1 MKIYDVLTSYKRSD
15 LNRLAK
21 DKIANYVGLPV
32 EILRDELSKVLTTY
46 DHIKRKIQFRK
57 PPGYTILDIIVHQQ
71 DYSVPI
77 QDVKSIVQ
85 EEIKNV
91 IEVAKSGEGLKED
104 KQYDLYAKMLK
115 KAWDFQEDLLPP
127 EANLLSALREYLNI
141 TRSEHR
147 LLEARLEVFKFSQ
160 SSFNREIDHF
170 AREGIIFTHETNY
183 VIPEETVERIKEV
196 WGIELD
202 PEPYRRLL
210 SYLTSSQL
218 YSALGRLELIKG
230 GSQQIRINRILDK
243 GVKPSDLLNTLTV
256 ILNTLTVSDLIMV
269 ANKSK
274 CPRKHKKDEV
284 VPTIIS
290 HIKRGE
296 DVTLPPPP
304 PPPPPP
310 EPRLVTEE
318 AFKEA
323 LSKFSNSQLYHVLAK
338 KKLGTSGTKNQR
350 VERIV
355 NSIYSLATTLDSLRT
370 GELVDLCK
378 LYELPPKGR
387 KTEIIERVVHYF
399 RNYQIKGSK
408 ATPKELF
415 SIYED
420 LSKQNKNAYRDI
432 SIDDKD
438 ISLSTMTAD
447 FERATKYIF
456 ESIFRLTVKTQTP
469 GREEPDGVIKEDN
482 IVLYEC
488 KTVLSPPYELPIAHR
503 DQFRRYIKDQYD
515 KLEPHAK
522 TALKCFILIAHSF
535 GDKIEDK
542 LAQMKIEPYIPF
554 CLITASDLKFIAE
567 KWLKEQRDRGLP
579 LSLLIF
585 QGCYTRDKLKAKFA

>member
-1 MKIYDVLTSYKRSD
+1 MKICNILSSYKRYD

-21 DKIANYVGLPV
+21 DKIANYIGLPI

-46 DHIKRKIQFRK
+46 DYIKRKIQFRK
-57 PPGYTILDIIVHQQ
+57 PPGYTILDIVVHRQ

-77 QDVKSIVQ
+77 QEIKGIIQ

-91 IEVAKSGEGLKED
+91 IEEAKRGEGLKED

-115 KAWDFQEDLLPP
+115 TAWDFQEDLLPP

-141 TRSEHR
+141 TRGEHR
-147 LLEARLEVFKFSQ
+147 LLEAHLEVFKFSQ
-160 SSFNREIDHF
+160 TSFNREIEHF

-183 VIPEETVERIKEV
+183 IIPEETVERIKEV

-202 PEPYRRLL
+202 SEPYRRLL
-210 SYLTSSQL
+210 NYLTSSQL
-218 YSALGRLELIKG
+218 YSALGRLEMTKS
-230 GSQQIRINRILDK
+230 GSQEMRINRTLEK
-243 GVKPSDLLNTLTV
+243 GVKPSDLLNV
-256 ILNTLTVSDLIMV
+256 LTVSDLIMV

-274 CPRKHKKDEV
+274 CPRKYKKDELI
-284 VPTIIS
+284 PTIIS

-296 DVTLPPPP
+296 DIKLPPEEKPKP
-304 PPPPPP
+304 L
-310 EPRLVTEE
+310 EPRLVTDE

-323 LSKFSNSQLYHVLAK
+323 LYKFSNSQLYHVLTK
-338 KKLGTSGTKNQR
+338 KKLKIGGTKNQR

-355 NSIYSLATTLDSLRT
+355 NSIYSLTTTLDTLRKD
-370 GELVDLCK
+370 ELINLSK
-378 LYELPPKGR
+378 LYELPPIGK
-387 KTEIIERVVHYF
+387 KTEIIERIVHYF
-399 RNYQIKGSK
+399 RNYQIKGTK

-432 SIDDKD
+432 GIDDKD

-482 IVLYEC
+482 IILYEC
-488 KTVLSPPYELPIAHR
+488 KTILSPPYELPITHR

-535 GDKIEDK
+535 DEKIKDK
-542 LAQMKIEPYIPF
+542 LGQMKIEPYIPF
-554 CLITASDLKFIAE
+554 CLITASDLMFIAE
-567 KWLKEQRDRGLP
+567 KWLEEQRDRILP
-579 LSLLIF
+579 TSKLIF
-585 QGCYTRDKLKAKFA
+585 QGLYTKDKLKAKFI

>member
-1 MKIYDVLTSYKRSD
+1 MKICDMLATCKRHK
-15 LNRLAK
+15 LNHLAK
-21 DKIANYVGLPV
+21 DKIANYAGLPV
-32 EILRDELSKVLTTY
+32 NILRNELSNVLTTY

-57 PPGYTILDIIVHQQ
+57 PPGYTILDIIVNRQ
-71 DYSVPI
+71 DFSVPI
-77 QDVKSIVQ
+77 PEIKIIVQ

-91 IEVAKSGEGLKED
+91 IEEARGGKGLIEN

-115 KAWDFQEDLLPP
+115 TAWDFQEDLLPP

-141 TRSEHR
+141 TRGEHR
-147 LLEARLEVFKFSQ
+147 LLEAQLEVFKFSQ
-160 SSFNREIDHF
+160 VSFGREIEHF
-170 AREGIIFTHETNY
+170 AREGIIFTHEMDY

-202 PEPYRRLL
+202 PEPYNRLL

-218 YSALGRLELIKG
+218 YSALGRLEMTRS
-230 GSQQIRINRILDK
+230 GSQETRIKRVLEK

-256 ILNTLTVSDLIMV
+256 GDLIRV
-269 ANKSK
+269 ADKSK
-274 CPRKHKKDEV
+274 CPRRYKKNEL

-290 HIKRGE
+290 HIKRGKDIE
-296 DVTLPPPP
+296 KEKPPIEPV
-304 PPPPPP
+304 PPP
-310 EPRLVTEE
+310 ELRLVTDE

-323 LSKFSNSQLYHVLAK
+323 LSKFSNSQLHHVLSRQN
-338 KKLGTSGTKNQR
+338 LRISGTKNQR

-355 NSIYSLATTLDSLRT
+355 NSIYSLVTTLDSLKMD
-370 GELVDLCK
+370 ELINLCK
-378 LYELPPKGR
+378 LYELLPRGR
-387 KTEIIERVVHYF
+387 KKELIERIVHFF
-399 RNYQIKGSK
+399 RNYQIKGTK

-432 SIDDKD
+432 GIDDTQ
-438 ISLSTMTAD
+438 ISLPTITAD
-447 FERATKYIF
+447 FERATRYIF
-456 ESIFRLTVKTQTP
+456 EAIFGLTVKTQTP
-469 GREEPDGVIKEDN
+469 GREEPDGIIKEDN
-482 IVLYEC
+482 ILLYEC

-535 GDKIEDK
+535 SDKVEDI
-542 LAQMKIEPYIPF
+542 LSQIKIEPYIPF
-554 CLITASDLKFIAE
+554 CLMTASDLKFIAE
-567 KWLKEQRDRGLP
+567 NWLKEQKGRILP
-579 LSLLIF
+579 TSVLIF
-585 QGCYTRDKLKAKFA
+585 QGRYTRDKLRAKFV

>member
-1 MKIYDVLTSYKRSD
+1 MKICDVLNFYRRSD

-32 EILRDELSKVLTTY
+32 DILRDELSKVLTTY
-46 DHIKRKIQFRK
+46 DHVKRKIQFRR
-57 PPGYTILDIIVHQQ
+57 PPGYTILDIIVHRS

-77 QDVKSIVQ
+77 QEIKTIVQ

-91 IEVAKSGEGLKED
+91 IEEAKKGEGLKED

-115 KAWDFQEDLLPP
+115 TAWDFQEDLLPP
-127 EANLLSALREYLNI
+127 EANLLSALREHLNI
-141 TRSEHR
+141 TRGEHR
-147 LLEARLEVFKFSQ
+147 LLEAILEVFKFSQ
-160 SSFNREIDHF
+160 ASFNREIEHF

-183 VIPEETVERIKEV
+183 IIPEEIIERIKEV

-202 PEPYRRLL
+202 LKPYRRLL
-210 SYLTSSQL
+210 DYLTSSQL
-218 YSALGRLELIKG
+218 YSALGRLGLTKSGNQEM
-230 GSQQIRINRILDK
+230 RINRVLEK

-256 ILNTLTVSDLIMV
+256 NDLIFV
-269 ANKSK
+269 ASKSK
-274 CPRKHKKDEV
+274 CPRKYKRDELI
-284 VPTIIS
+284 PTIIS
-290 HIKRGE
+290 HVKRGE
-296 DVTLPPPP
+296 DIPPPEKKPPPP
-304 PPPPPP
+304 TP
-310 EPRLVTEE
+310 EARLVTDE

-323 LSKFSNSQLYHVLAK
+323 LSKFTTSQLESVLAK
-338 KKLGTSGTKNQR
+338 KNLRISGPKNQK

-355 NSIYSLATTLDSLRT
+355 NSIYSFETILDILRT
-370 GELVDLCK
+370 DELKDLCK
-378 LYELPPKGR
+378 LYELHPIGR
-387 KTEIIERVVHYF
+387 KEEIIERIVHYF

-432 SIDDKD
+432 DIDDKD
-438 ISLSTMTAD
+438 ISLPTMTVD

-482 IVLYEC
+482 IILYEC

-522 TALKCFILIAHSF
+522 TALKCFLLIAHSF
-535 GDKIEDK
+535 GDKVEDK
-542 LAQMKIEPYIPF
+542 LAQMRIEPSIPF
-554 CLITASDLKFIAE
+554 CLINASDLKFIAE
-567 KWLKEQRDRGLP
+567 RWLEEQGGKILP
-579 LSLLIF
+579 TSLLIF
-585 QGCYTRDKLKAKFA
+585 QGLYTRDKLKAKLV

>member
-1 MKIYDVLTSYKRSD
+1 MKICNILSSYKRYD

-21 DKIANYVGLPV
+21 DKIANYIGLPI

-46 DHIKRKIQFRK
+46 DYIKRKIQFRK
-57 PPGYTILDIIVHQQ
+57 PPGYTILDIVVHRQ

-77 QDVKSIVQ
+77 QEIKGIIQ

-91 IEVAKSGEGLKED
+91 IEEAKRGEGLKED

-115 KAWDFQEDLLPP
+115 TAWDFQEDLLPP

-141 TRSEHR
+141 TRGEHR
-147 LLEARLEVFKFSQ
+147 LLEAHLEVFKFSQ
-160 SSFNREIDHF
+160 TSFNREIEHF

-183 VIPEETVERIKEV
+183 IIPEETVERIKEV

-202 PEPYRRLL
+202 SEPYRRLL
-210 SYLTSSQL
+210 NYLTSSQL
-218 YSALGRLELIKG
+218 YSALGRLEMTKS
-230 GSQQIRINRILDK
+230 GSQEMRINRTLEK
-243 GVKPSDLLNTLTV
+243 GVKPSDLLNV
-256 ILNTLTVSDLIMV
+256 LTVSDLIMV

-274 CPRKHKKDEV
+274 CPRKYKKDELI
-284 VPTIIS
+284 PTIIS

-296 DVTLPPPP
+296 DIKLPPEEKPKP
-304 PPPPPP
+304 L
-310 EPRLVTEE
+310 EPRLVTDE

-323 LSKFSNSQLYHVLAK
+323 LYKFSNSQLYHVLTK
-338 KKLGTSGTKNQR
+338 KKLKIGGTKNQR

-355 NSIYSLATTLDSLRT
+355 NSIYSLTTTLDTLRKD
-370 GELVDLCK
+370 ELINLSK
-378 LYELPPKGR
+378 LYELPPIGK
-387 KTEIIERVVHYF
+387 KTEIIERIVHYF
-399 RNYQIKGSK
+399 RNYQIKGTK

-432 SIDDKD
+432 GIDDKD

-482 IVLYEC
+482 IILYEC
-488 KTVLSPPYELPIAHR
+488 KTVLSPPYELPISHR

-554 CLITASDLKFIAE
+554 CLITASDLMFIAE
-567 KWLKEQRDRGLP
+567 KWLEEQRDRILP
-579 LSLLIF
+579 TSKLIF
-585 QGCYTRDKLKAKFA
+585 QGLYTKDKLKAKFI

>member
-1 MKIYDVLTSYKRSD
+1 MKICDVLATYKRSE

-21 DKIANYVGLPV
+21 DKIANYVGVPID
-32 EILRDELSKVLTTY
+32 ILRDELSKVLTTY

-57 PPGYTILDIIVHQQ
+57 PPGYTILDIIVNRQ
-71 DYSVPI
+71 DFSVPI
-77 QDVKSIVQ
+77 QEIKGIVQ

-91 IEVAKSGEGLKED
+91 IEEARSGKGLIEN

-115 KAWDFQEDLLPP
+115 TAWDFQEDLLPP

-141 TRSEHR
+141 TRGEHR
-147 LLEARLEVFKFSQ
+147 LLEAQLEVFKFSQ
-160 SSFNREIDHF
+160 VSFGREIEHF
-170 AREGIIFTHETNY
+170 AREGIIFTHETYY

-202 PEPYRRLL
+202 PEPYQRLL

-218 YSALGRLELIKG
+218 YSALGRLELTRS
-230 GSQQIRINRILDK
+230 GSQEKRTKRVLEK
-243 GVKPSDLLNTLTV
+243 GVKPSDLLSTLTV
-256 ILNTLTVSDLIMV
+256 GDLIRV
-269 ANKSK
+269 ADKSK
-274 CPRKHKKDEV
+274 CPRRHKKDEL

-290 HIKRGE
+290 HIKRGKDIE
-296 DVTLPPPP
+296 KEE
-304 PPPPPP
+304 PPP
-310 EPRLVTEE
+310 EPTAPRESRLITDE

-323 LSKFSNSQLYHVLAK
+323 LSKFSNSQLYHVLSK
-338 KKLGTSGTKNQR
+338 KNLRVSGTKNQR

-355 NSIYSLATTLDSLRT
+355 NSIYSFATILDNLKVD
-370 GELVDLCK
+370 ELINLCK
-378 LYELPPKGR
+378 LYELPTRGR
-387 KTEIIERVVHYF
+387 KKELIERIVHFF
-399 RNYQIKGSK
+399 RNYQVKGTK

-415 SIYED
+415 LIYED

-432 SIDDKD
+432 GIDDTQ
-438 ISLSTMTAD
+438 ISFPTITAD
-447 FERATKYIF
+447 FERATRHIF
-456 ESIFRLTVKTQTP
+456 ESIFGLTVKTQTP
-469 GREEPDGVIKEDN
+469 GREDPDGIIKEDN
-482 IVLYEC
+482 ILLYEC

-535 GDKIEDK
+535 SDRVEDI
-542 LAQMKIEPYIPF
+542 LSQIKIEPYIPI

-567 KWLKEQRDRGLP
+567 NWLKEQKGRILP
-579 LSLLIF
+579 TSALIF
-585 QGCYTRDKLKAKFA
+585 QGRYTRDKLKAKFV

>member
-1 MKIYDVLTSYKRSD
+1 MKISDVLSSYKRSD

-32 EILRDELSKVLTTY
+32 EILRAELSKVLTTY
-46 DHIKRKIQFRK
+46 DHIKRKIQFRR
-57 PPGYTILDIIVHQQ
+57 PPGYTILDIIVHRQ
-71 DYSVPI
+71 DYSVAI
-77 QDVKSIVQ
+77 QEIKSIVQ
-85 EEIKNV
+85 EEIKKV
-91 IEVAKSGEGLKED
+91 VEEAKRGEGLRED

-115 KAWDFQEDLLPP
+115 TAWDFQEDLLPP
-127 EANLLSALREYLNI
+127 EANLLSALREHLNI
-141 TRSEHR
+141 TRGEHR
-147 LLEARLEVFKFSQ
+147 LLEAHLEVFKFSQ
-160 SSFNREIDHF
+160 TSFNREIEHF

-183 VIPEETVERIKEV
+183 IIPEEIVERIKEV

-218 YSALGRLELIKG
+218 YSALGRLGLTRR
-230 GSQQIRINRILDK
+230 GSQEIRINLVLEK

-256 ILNTLTVSDLIMV
+256 GDLLSI
-269 ANKSK
+269 ARRSK
-274 CPRKHKKDEV
+274 CPRKYKKDEL

-296 DVTLPPPP
+296 DIKEPESPKLPTPSQ
-304 PPPPPP
+304 
-310 EPRLVTEE
+310 PRLVTDE
-318 AFKEA
+318 AFKET
-323 LSKFSNSQLYHVLAK
+323 LSKFTASQLYSVLVK
-338 KKLGTSGTKNQR
+338 KKLKIGGTKNQR

-355 NSIYSLATTLDSLRT
+355 NSIYSLTTILDILRT
-370 GELVDLCK
+370 DELKDLCK
-378 LYELPPKGR
+378 LYELHPRGR
-387 KTEIIERVVHYF
+387 KPEIIERIVHYF

-432 SIDDKD
+432 GIDDKD
-438 ISLSTMTAD
+438 ISLPTMAVD

-482 IVLYEC
+482 IILYEC

-542 LAQMKIEPYIPF
+542 LAQMKIEPYIRF

-567 KWLKEQRDRGLP
+567 KWLEERRDRVLP
-579 LSLLIF
+579 SSLLIF
-585 QGCYTRDKLKAKFA
+585 QGLYTRDKLKAKFL

>member
-1 MKIYDVLTSYKRSD
+1 MKIYDVLSSQKRSD

-21 DKIANYVGLPV
+21 DKIANYVGLPID
-32 EILRDELSKVLTTY
+32 ILRDELSKVLTTY
-46 DHIKRKIQFRK
+46 DHIKRRIQFRK
-57 PPGYTILDIIVHQQ
+57 PPGYTILGIITNRQ
-71 DYSVPI
+71 DYFIPI
-77 QDVKSIVQ
+77 QEIKGIVQ

-91 IEVAKSGEGLKED
+91 IEEAKSGEALKED

-115 KAWDFQEDLLPP
+115 TAWDYQEDLLPP

-160 SSFNREIDHF
+160 TSFNREIEHF
-170 AREGIIFTHETNY
+170 AREGIMFTHEANY
-183 VIPEETVERIKEV
+183 IIPEEIVERIKAT

-210 SYLTSSQL
+210 NYMTSSQL
-218 YSALGRLELIKG
+218 YLAMGGLELTKG
-230 GSQQIRINRILDK
+230 GSQEARINRVLEK

-256 ILNTLTVSDLIMV
+256 EDLLSIARM
-269 ANKSK
+269 SK
-274 CPRKHKKDEV
+274 CPRKHKKYEL
-284 VPTIIS
+284 VPTLIS
-290 HIKRGE
+290 HVKRGE
-296 DVTLPPPP
+296 DIKVPEKKVTIIQ
-304 PPPPPP
+304 P
-310 EPRLVTEE
+310 ESRLVADE

-323 LSKFSNSQLYHVLAK
+323 LSKFTTSQLVSVLAK
-338 KKLGTSGTKNQR
+338 KKLMVSGVKDQTI
-350 VERIV
+350 ERIV

-370 GELVDLCK
+370 EELINLCK
-378 LYELPPKGR
+378 LYEISARGR
-387 KTEIIERVVHYF
+387 KAEIIERIVHYF
-399 RNYQIKGSK
+399 RNYQIKGTK

-420 LSKQNKNAYRDI
+420 LSKQNINAYRDI
-432 SIDDKD
+432 GVDDKQ
-438 ISLSTMTAD
+438 ISLPTVATD

-469 GREEPDGVIKEDN
+469 GREEPDGIIKEDN
-482 IVLYEC
+482 IILYEC
-488 KTVLSPPYELPIAHR
+488 KTILYPPYELPIAHR

-522 TALKCFILIAHSF
+522 TALKCFMLIAHSF
-535 GDKIEDK
+535 DKKIEDK

-567 KWLKEQRDRGLP
+567 RWLEEQRDRILP
-579 LSLLIF
+579 SSLLIF
-585 QGCYTRDKLKAKFA
+585 QGLYTRDKLKAKFL

>member
-1 MKIYDVLTSYKRSD
+1 MKISDVLISYKRSD

-21 DKIANYVGLPV
+21 DKIANYIGLPV
-32 EILRDELSKVLTTY
+32 EILRDELCKVLTTY

-57 PPGYTILDIIVHQQ
+57 PPGYTILDIIVHRP
-71 DYSVPI
+71 DYYVPI
-77 QDVKSIVQ
+77 QEIKGIVQ
-85 EEIKNV
+85 EEIRNV
-91 IEVAKSGEGLKED
+91 IEEAKKKEGLKEE

-115 KAWDFQEDLLPP
+115 TAWDFQEDLLPP

-141 TRSEHR
+141 TRGEHR
-147 LLEARLEVFKFSQ
+147 LLEAHLEVFKFSQ
-160 SSFNREIDHF
+160 TSFNREIEHF

-183 VIPEETVERIKEV
+183 IIPEEIVEQIKEV

-202 PEPYRRLL
+202 LEPYLRLL
-210 SYLTSSQL
+210 GYLTSSQL
-218 YSALGRLELIKG
+218 YSAMGRLELTKR
-230 GSQQIRINRILDK
+230 GSQEIRINRILEK
-243 GVKPSDLLNTLTV
+243 GVKPSDLLNTLS
-256 ILNTLTVSDLIMV
+256 VSDLLSI
-269 ANKSK
+269 ARKSK
-274 CPRKHKKDEV
+274 CSRKYKRDELI
-284 VPTIIS
+284 PTIII
-290 HIKRGE
+290 HIKRGKDIE
-296 DVTLPPPP
+296 KPPPPEPPPP
-304 PPPPPP
+304 PPP
-310 EPRLVTEE
+310 RLVTDE

-350 VERIV
+350 IERIV
-355 NSIYSLATTLDSLRT
+355 NSIYLLAPILDVLRT
-370 GELVDLCK
+370 EELIDLCK
-378 LYELPPKGR
+378 LYELHPRGR
-387 KTEIIERVVHYF
+387 KPEIIERIVHYF
-399 RNYQIKGSK
+399 KNYQIKGSK

-432 SIDDKD
+432 GIDDKD
-438 ISLSTMTAD
+438 ISLPTMAVD

-469 GREEPDGVIKEDN
+469 GREEPDGIIKEDN
-482 IVLYEC
+482 IILYEC
-488 KTVLSPPYELPIAHR
+488 KTVLSPPYEMPIAHR

-522 TALKCFILIAHSF
+522 TALKCLILIAHSY
-535 GDKIEDK
+535 GDRVEDK

-567 KWLKEQRDRGLP
+567 KWLIEKKGRVLP
-579 LSLLIF
+579 TSIWIF
-585 QGCYTRDKLKAKFA
+585 QGR

>member
-1 MKIYDVLTSYKRSD
+1 MKICDILASYKRSD

-21 DKIANYVGLPV
+21 DKIANYIGLPV

-46 DHIKRKIQFRK
+46 DHVKRKIQFRK
-57 PPGYTILDIIVHQQ
+57 PPGYTILDIIVHRQ
-71 DYSVPI
+71 DNSVPI
-77 QDVKSIVQ
+77 QEIKGIVQ

-91 IEVAKSGEGLKED
+91 IEEAKKGEGLKED
-104 KQYDLYAKMLK
+104 RQYDLYAKMLK
-115 KAWDFQEDLLPP
+115 TAWDFQEDLLPP

-141 TRSEHR
+141 TRGEHR
-147 LLEARLEVFKFSQ
+147 LLEAYLEVFKFSQ
-160 SSFNREIDHF
+160 ISFNREIEHF
-170 AREGIIFTHETNY
+170 AREGIIFTHETDY
-183 VIPEETVERIKEV
+183 IIPEEIVERIKEV

-202 PEPYRRLL
+202 PEPYKRLL

-218 YSALGRLELIKG
+218 YSALGGLELTRS
-230 GSQQIRINRILDK
+230 GSQETRINRVLEK
-243 GVKPSDLLNTLTV
+243 GVKPSDLLNTLKV
-256 ILNTLTVSDLIMV
+256 GDLIRV
-269 ANKSK
+269 ADKSR
-274 CPRKHKKDEV
+274 CPRKYKKDEL

-290 HIKRGE
+290 HIKRGKDIE
-296 DVTLPPPP
+296 EKKPEKVPIE
-304 PPPPPP
+304 PP
-310 EPRLVTEE
+310 EPRLVTDE

-323 LSKFSNSQLYHVLAK
+323 LSKFSSSQLYRVLSK
-338 KKLGTSGTKNQR
+338 KKLGIPGTKNQR

-355 NSIYSLATTLDSLRT
+355 NNRYSFSTILDILKT

-378 LYELPPKGR
+378 LYELPPSGR
-387 KTEIIERVVHYF
+387 KAEIVERIVHYF
-399 RNYQIKGSK
+399 RNYQVKGTR

-432 SIDDKD
+432 GIDDKD
-438 ISLSTMTAD
+438 ISLPTMTVD

-469 GREEPDGVIKEDN
+469 GREEPDGIIKEDN
-482 IVLYEC
+482 IILYEC
-488 KTVLSPPYELPIAHR
+488 KTVLSPPYELSIAHR

-535 GDKIEDK
+535 DEKIEDK
-542 LAQMKIEPYIPF
+542 LAQMKPEPYIPF

-567 KWLKEQRDRGLP
+567 KWLEEQRDRALP
-579 LSLLIF
+579 SSLLIF
-585 QGCYTRDKLKAKFA
+585 QGFYTRDKLKAKFI

>member
-1 MKIYDVLTSYKRSD
+1 MKICDVLASYKRSD

-21 DKIANYVGLPV
+21 DKIANYVGLPAD
-32 EILRDELSKVLTTY
+32 ILRNELSKVLTTY
-46 DHIKRKIQFRK
+46 DHIKRNIQFRK

-77 QDVKSIVQ
+77 QEIKNIVQ
-85 EEIKNV
+85 EEIKHV
-91 IEVAKSGEGLKED
+91 IEEAKSREGLKED

-115 KAWDFQEDLLPP
+115 TAWDFQEDLLPA

-141 TRSEHR
+141 ARGEHR
-147 LLEARLEVFKFSQ
+147 LLEARLEVFKFTQ
-160 SSFNREIDHF
+160 TSFNREIEHF

-202 PEPYRRLL
+202 LEPYGRLL

-218 YSALGRLELIKG
+218 SSALGRLELTKS
-230 GSQQIRINRILDK
+230 GSQETKINRILEK
-243 GVKPSDLLNTLTV
+243 GVKPSDL
-256 ILNTLTVSDLIMV
+256 LNTLTVSDLIMV

-274 CPRKHKKDEV
+274 CPRRYKKDEL

-290 HIKRGE
+290 HVKRRKDIE
-296 DVTLPPPP
+296 EKEPEKKPTPPR
-304 PPPPPP
+304 
-310 EPRLVTEE
+310 EPRLVTDE

-323 LSKFSNSQLYHVLAK
+323 LSKFNTSQLSSVLAK
-338 KKLGTSGTKNQR
+338 KNLKISGPKNQM

-355 NSIYSLATTLDSLRT
+355 NSIYSLTTILDSLRMD
-370 GELVDLCK
+370 ELINLCK

-387 KTEIIERVVHYF
+387 KAEIIERIVHCF
-399 RNYQIKGSK
+399 RNYQIKGTK

-420 LSKQNKNAYRDI
+420 LSKQNKNAYRDVG
-432 SIDDKD
+432 IDDKQ
-438 ISLSTMTAD
+438 ISLPTITAD
-447 FERATKYIF
+447 FERATLYIF
-456 ESIFRLTVKTQTP
+456 ESIFRLTVKRQTP
-469 GREEPDGVIKEDN
+469 GREEPDGIIKEDN
-482 IVLYEC
+482 IILYEC

-535 GDKIEDK
+535 GDKIEDI
-542 LAQMKIEPYIPF
+542 LAQIKIEPYIPF

-567 KWLKEQRDRGLP
+567 NWLTEQKGRVLP
-579 LSLLIF
+579 TSMLIF
-585 QGCYTRDKLKAKFA
+585 QGRYTRDKLKAKFV

>member
-1 MKIYDVLTSYKRSD
+1 MKISDVLISYKRSD

-21 DKIANYVGLPV
+21 DKIANYIGLPV
-32 EILRDELSKVLTTY
+32 EILRDELCKVLTTY

-57 PPGYTILDIIVHQQ
+57 PPGYTILDIIVHRP
-71 DYSVPI
+71 DYYVPI
-77 QDVKSIVQ
+77 QEIKGIVQ
-85 EEIKNV
+85 EEIRNV
-91 IEVAKSGEGLKED
+91 IEEAKKKEGLKEE

-115 KAWDFQEDLLPP
+115 TAWDFQEDLLPP

-141 TRSEHR
+141 TRGEHR
-147 LLEARLEVFKFSQ
+147 LLEAHLEVFKFSQ
-160 SSFNREIDHF
+160 TSFNREIEHF

-183 VIPEETVERIKEV
+183 IIPEEIVERIKEV

-202 PEPYRRLL
+202 LEPYLRLL

-218 YSALGRLELIKG
+218 YSAMGRLELTKG
-230 GSQQIRINRILDK
+230 GSQEIRINRVLEK
-243 GVKPSDLLNTLTV
+243 GVKPSDLLNTLSV
-256 ILNTLTVSDLIMV
+256 GDLLSI
-269 ANKSK
+269 ARKSK
-274 CPRKHKKDEV
+274 CPRKYKRDELI
-284 VPTIIS
+284 PTIII
-290 HIKRGE
+290 HIKRGKDIE
-296 DVTLPPPP
+296 KPPPPELPPPP
-304 PPPPPP
+304 PP
-310 EPRLVTEE
+310 RLVTDE

-323 LSKFSNSQLYHVLAK
+323 LSKFSNSQLYNVLAK

-350 VERIV
+350 IERIV
-355 NSIYSLATTLDSLRT
+355 NSIYLLAPILDVLRT
-370 GELVDLCK
+370 EELIDLCK
-378 LYELPPKGR
+378 LYELHPRGR
-387 KTEIIERVVHYF
+387 KPEIIERIVHYF
-399 RNYQIKGSK
+399 KNYQIKGSK

-432 SIDDKD
+432 GIDDKG
-438 ISLSTMTAD
+438 ISLPTITTD

-469 GREEPDGVIKEDN
+469 GREEPDGIIKEDN
-482 IVLYEC
+482 IILYEC

-522 TALKCFILIAHSF
+522 TALKCFIIIAHSF
-535 GDKIEDK
+535 DDKIEDK
-542 LAQMKIEPYIPF
+542 LAQMKTEPHIPF

-567 KWLKEQRDRGLP
+567 KWLEEQRDRGLSS
-579 LSLLIF
+579 SLLIF
-585 QGCYTRDKLKAKFA
+585 QGFYTRDKLRTKFI

>member
-1 MKIYDVLTSYKRSD
+1 MKICNILSSYKRSD

-21 DKIANYVGLPV
+21 DKIANYVGLPI
-32 EILRDELSKVLTTY
+32 EILRGELSKVLTTY
-46 DHIKRKIQFRK
+46 DHVKRKIQFRK
-57 PPGYTILDIIVHQQ
+57 PPGYTMLDIIVHRQ
-71 DYSVPI
+71 DYSIPI
-77 QDVKSIVQ
+77 QEIKGIVQ

-91 IEVAKSGEGLKED
+91 IEVAKSGEGLKEA

-115 KAWDFQEDLLPP
+115 TAWDFQEDLLSP

-141 TRSEHR
+141 TRGEHR

-183 VIPEETVERIKEV
+183 LIPEETAEQIKEV

-218 YSALGRLELIKG
+218 YSALGRLELTKS
-230 GSQQIRINRILDK
+230 GSQEIRINRILDK

-256 ILNTLTVSDLIMV
+256 SDLIMV
-269 ANKSK
+269 ANKSR
-274 CPRKHKKDEV
+274 CPRKYKKDEL

-290 HIKRGE
+290 HIKRGKDIKE
-296 DVTLPPPP
+296 EEQVPIE
-304 PPPPPP
+304 PP
-310 EPRLVTEE
+310 EPRLVTDEV
-318 AFKEA
+318 FKET
-323 LSKFSNSQLYHVLAK
+323 LSKFRNSQLYHVLAK
-338 KKLGTSGTKNQR
+338 KKLWTSGTKNQK

-355 NSIYSLATTLDSLRT
+355 NSRYSFSTILDILKT

-378 LYELPPKGR
+378 LYELPPNGR
-387 KTEIIERVVHYF
+387 KAEIVERIVQYF
-399 RNYQIKGSK
+399 RNYQVKGTR
-408 ATPKELF
+408 ATPKELL

-432 SIDDKD
+432 GIDDKD

-469 GREEPDGVIKEDN
+469 GREEPDGIIKEDN
-482 IVLYEC
+482 IILYDC
-488 KTVLSPPYELPIAHR
+488 KTVLSPPYELPITHR
-503 DQFRRYIKDQYD
+503 DQFRRYIKDHYD

-522 TALKCFILIAHSF
+522 TALKCFIIIAHSF
-535 GDKIEDK
+535 DEKIKDK

-567 KWLKEQRDRGLP
+567 NWLKERRDKGLP
-579 LSLLIF
+579 SSLLIF
-585 QGCYTRDKLKAKFA
+585 QGFYTRDKLRIKFV

>member
-1 MKIYDVLTSYKRSD
+1 MKICDVLSSYRRAD

-21 DKIANYVGLPV
+21 DKIANYIGLPV
-32 EILRDELSKVLTTY
+32 NILRDELGKVLTTY
-46 DHIKRKIQFRK
+46 DHVKRNIQFRK
-57 PPGYTILDIIVHQQ
+57 PPGYTILNITVRQK

-77 QDVKSIVQ
+77 QNIKSLVQ

-91 IEVAKSGEGLKED
+91 IEEAKRGEGLKED

-115 KAWDFQEDLLPP
+115 TAWDYQEDLLPP
-127 EANLLSALREYLNI
+127 EANLLNALREYLNI
-141 TRSEHR
+141 RLSEHR
-147 LLEARLEVFKFSQ
+147 LLEARLVVFKFSE
-160 SSFNREIDHF
+160 SSFNREIEHF
-170 AREGIIFTHETNY
+170 AREGIIFTHEANY
-183 VIPEETVERIKEV
+183 IIPEETIERIKEV

-202 PEPYRRLL
+202 PEPYQRLL

-218 YSALGRLELIKG
+218 ASALGKLRLAKS
-230 GSQQIRINRILDK
+230 GSQEMRINRVLEK
-243 GVKPSDLLNTLTV
+243 GAKPSDLLNTLTV
-256 ILNTLTVSDLIMV
+256 DDLLSI
-269 ANKSK
+269 ARRSK
-274 CPRKHKKDEV
+274 CPRKYKRNEL

-296 DVTLPPPP
+296 DIKPEVKEVPTPK
-304 PPPPPP
+304 P
-310 EPRLVTEE
+310 EPRLVTDE

-323 LSKFSNSQLYHVLAK
+323 LSKFTTSRLAKVLAK
-338 KKLGTSGTKNQR
+338 KNLKVSGTKNQM

-355 NSIYSLATTLDSLRT
+355 NSIYSLTTTLDSLRT
-370 GELVDLCK
+370 DELIDLCK
-378 LYELPPKGR
+378 LYELHPKGR
-387 KTEIIERVVHYF
+387 KTEIMERIVHYF
-399 RNYQIKGSK
+399 RNYQIKGTK

-432 SIDDKD
+432 GIDDKD
-438 ISLSTMTAD
+438 ISLPTMTAD

-469 GREEPDGVIKEDN
+469 GREEPDGIIKEDN
-482 IVLYEC
+482 IILYEC
-488 KTVLSPPYELPIAHR
+488 KTVLSPPYELPIVHR

-535 GDKIEDK
+535 DEKIEDK

-567 KWLKEQRDRGLP
+567 KWLEERRDRVLP
-579 LSLLIF
+579 SSLLIF
-585 QGCYTRDKLKAKFA
+585 QGFYTRDKLKTMFV

>member
-1 MKIYDVLTSYKRSD
+1 MKICNILSSYKRYD

-21 DKIANYVGLPV
+21 DKIANYIGLPI

-46 DHIKRKIQFRK
+46 DYIKRKIQFRK
-57 PPGYTILDIIVHQQ
+57 PPGYTILDIVVHRQ

-77 QDVKSIVQ
+77 QEIKGIIQ

-91 IEVAKSGEGLKED
+91 IEEAKRGEGLKED

-115 KAWDFQEDLLPP
+115 TAWDFQEDLLPP

-141 TRSEHR
+141 TRGEHR
-147 LLEARLEVFKFSQ
+147 LLEAHLEVFKFSQ
-160 SSFNREIDHF
+160 TSFNREIEHF

-183 VIPEETVERIKEV
+183 IIPEETVERIKEV

-202 PEPYRRLL
+202 SEPYRRLL
-210 SYLTSSQL
+210 NYLTSSQL
-218 YSALGRLELIKG
+218 YSALGRLEMTKS
-230 GSQQIRINRILDK
+230 GSQEMRINRTLEK
-243 GVKPSDLLNTLTV
+243 GVKPSDLLNV
-256 ILNTLTVSDLIMV
+256 LTVSDLIMV

-274 CPRKHKKDEV
+274 CPRKYKKDELI
-284 VPTIIS
+284 PTIIS

-296 DVTLPPPP
+296 DIKLPPEEKPKP
-304 PPPPPP
+304 L
-310 EPRLVTEE
+310 EPRLVTDE

-323 LSKFSNSQLYHVLAK
+323 LYKFSNSQLYHVLTK
-338 KKLGTSGTKNQR
+338 KKLKIGGTKNQR

-355 NSIYSLATTLDSLRT
+355 NSIYSLTTTLDTLRKD
-370 GELVDLCK
+370 ELINLSK
-378 LYELPPKGR
+378 LYELPPIGK
-387 KTEIIERVVHYF
+387 KTEIIERIVHYF
-399 RNYQIKGSK
+399 RNYQIKGTK

-432 SIDDKD
+432 GIDDKD

-482 IVLYEC
+482 IILYEC
-488 KTVLSPPYELPIAHR
+488 KTILSPPYELPITHR

-554 CLITASDLKFIAE
+554 CLITASDLMFIAE
-567 KWLKEQRDRGLP
+567 KWLEEQRDRILP
-579 LSLLIF
+579 TSKLIF
-585 QGCYTRDKLKAKFA
+585 QGLYTKDKLKAKFI

>member
-1 MKIYDVLTSYKRSD
+1 MKICDVLSSYKRSD

-21 DKIANYVGLPV
+21 DKIANYIGLPV
-32 EILRDELSKVLTTY
+32 DILRDELRKVLTTY

-57 PPGYTILDIIVHQQ
+57 PPGYTILDIIVHRQ

-77 QDVKSIVQ
+77 QEIKGIVQ

-91 IEVAKSGEGLKED
+91 IDEAKRGEGLKED
-104 KQYDLYAKMLK
+104 KQYDLYGKMLK
-115 KAWDFQEDLLPP
+115 TAWDFQEDLLPP

-141 TRSEHR
+141 TRGEHR

-160 SSFNREIDHF
+160 SSFNREIEHF
-170 AREGIIFTHETNY
+170 AREGIIFTHESDY
-183 VIPEETVERIKEV
+183 IIPEETVERIKEV

-210 SYLTSSQL
+210 NYLTSSQL
-218 YSALGRLELIKG
+218 YSALGRLKLTKS
-230 GSQQIRINRILDK
+230 GSQEMRINRVLEK
-243 GVKPSDLLNTLTV
+243 GVKPSDLLNTLTKD
-256 ILNTLTVSDLIMV
+256 DLLSI
-269 ANKSK
+269 ARRSK
-274 CPRKHKKDEV
+274 YPRKHKRDEL

-296 DVTLPPPP
+296 DIKEPEPLELPLPP
-304 PPPPPP
+304 
-310 EPRLVTEE
+310 ELRLVTDE

-323 LSKFSNSQLYHVLAK
+323 LSKFSNSQLYHVLTK
-338 KKLGTSGTKNQR
+338 KKVKIGGTKNQK

-355 NSIYSLATTLDSLRT
+355 NSIYSFASILDILRT
-370 GELVDLCK
+370 DELVGLCK

-387 KTEIIERVVHYF
+387 KTEIIERIVHYF
-399 RNYQIKGSK
+399 RNYQIKGTK
-408 ATPKELF
+408 ATSKELF

-420 LSKQNKNAYRDI
+420 LSKQNRNAYRDI
-432 SIDDKD
+432 GIDDRD
-438 ISLSTMTAD
+438 VSLPTMTSD

-482 IVLYEC
+482 IILYEC
-488 KTVLSPPYELPIAHR
+488 KTILFPPYELPIAHR

-522 TALKCFILIAHSF
+522 TALKCFIIIAHSF
-535 GDKIEDK
+535 DDEIEDK
-542 LAQMKIEPYIPF
+542 LAQMKVEPYVPF

-567 KWLKEQRDRGLP
+567 KWLKEQEGRVLP
-579 LSLLIF
+579 TSILIY
-585 QGCYTRDKLKAKFA
+585 QGRYTKDKLREKFV

>member
-1 MKIYDVLTSYKRSD
+1 MKIHDVLSSYKRSD

-32 EILRDELSKVLTTY
+32 DILRNELCKVLTTY
-46 DHIKRKIQFRK
+46 DHVKRKIQFRK
-57 PPGYTILDIIVHQQ
+57 PPGYTILDILVHRQ

-77 QDVKSIVQ
+77 QEIKAIVQ
-85 EEIKNV
+85 EEINNV
-91 IEVAKSGEGLKED
+91 IEEAKKGEGLREE

-115 KAWDFQEDLLPP
+115 TAWDFQEDLLPP
-127 EANLLSALREYLNI
+127 EANLLNALREYLNI
-141 TRSEHR
+141 ARGEHR
-147 LLEARLEVFKFSQ
+147 LLEARLEVFRFSQ
-160 SSFNREIDHF
+160 SSFNREIEHF
-170 AREGIIFTHETNY
+170 AREGIIFTHETDY
-183 VIPEETVERIKEV
+183 IIPEEIVERIKEV

-202 PEPYRRLL
+202 LEPYSRLL
-210 SYLTSSQL
+210 SYLTSPQL
-218 YSALGRLELIKG
+218 YSALGRLELTKG
-230 GSQQIRINRILDK
+230 GSQEIRINRVLEK

-256 ILNTLTVSDLIMV
+256 GDLLSI
-269 ANKSK
+269 AQKSK
-274 CPRKHKKDEV
+274 CARKYKKDELI
-284 VPTIIS
+284 PTIIS

-296 DVTLPPPP
+296 DIKLEVKEVPTPK
-304 PPPPPP
+304 P
-310 EPRLVTEE
+310 EPRLVTDE

-323 LSKFSNSQLYHVLAK
+323 LSKFSNSQLYHVLVR
-338 KKLGTSGTKNQR
+338 KKLGIPVTKNKR

-355 NSIYSLATTLDSLRT
+355 NSIYSFETILDILRT
-370 GELVDLCK
+370 DELIDLCK
-378 LYELPPKGR
+378 LYELHPRGR
-387 KTEIIERVVHYF
+387 KPEIIERIVHYF
-399 RNYQIKGSK
+399 KNYQIKGSK

-432 SIDDKD
+432 GIDDKN
-438 ISLSTMTAD
+438 ISLPTMTTD

-469 GREEPDGVIKEDN
+469 GREEPDGIIKEDN
-482 IVLYEC
+482 IILYEC

-535 GDKIEDK
+535 DEKIEDK
-542 LAQMKIEPYIPF
+542 LSQMKIEPYIPF
-554 CLITASDLKFIAE
+554 CLITASDLKFIAD
-567 KWLKEQRDRGLP
+567 KWLEEQRDRGLSS
-579 LSLLIF
+579 SLLIF
-585 QGCYTRDKLKAKFA
+585 QGFYTRDKLRAKFV